1 MRRMTAGIVGL
12 AATGLMCAAAFAADV
27 TVRDLTLRLHHADRA
42 RPLQLSGLDL
52 RELDLSGLDFKGASL
67 TNSNLFGADLTRA
80 DLSKADLRGA
90 RLDRVVIIPSGDHRS
105 ALRRRRS
112 FRHELPAPVE
122 FLDAHCAGGR
132 GAELCRH

>member
-67 TNSNLFGADLTRA
+67 TNSNLFGRPDARRPVEGGSA
-80 DLSKADLRGA
+80 RGA
-90 RLDRVVIIPSGDHRS
+90 ARPRGDHRS